1 MDEKEEG
8 EISVEDVSS
17 SEDLSIN
24 NHRKKKSR
32 SHEAKLKNNMN
43 DKRDATWGK
52 ENRKFSNGF
61 IETEHK
67 TTINQ
72 EDSKN
77 GLTPITSGEE
87 IEYVSVPGSS
97 QQIEIKT
104 GQKKRRKKKNKKKAG
119 PRMLTMDDLESDV
132 ISDFRP
138 DDNKNF
144 ISTQPMT
151 YASAPIIYNDIR
163 ETMTII
169 TTNHQSRSQ
178 KSTRQHYSSPVK
190 SSHRSPPE
198 NPRLPSSRRRSPRKF
213 LPPGKSSTSTSVPTK
228 HCSHKT
234 LHQNKR
240 HDEAYTSSLLKK
252 VKEYDTTAVTPARQN
267 RYKESSLKE
276 KLNNMTKL
284 HSDFKGADNSS
295 SKDIGNETI
304 KIENLDDEDLNTLR
318 RFALDTQQSRQDD
331 DEQQQNSNNN
341 DNNSTDSVN
350 TQTVPFN
357 DSNHNVEEL
366 QLRAQALKTVVMNK
380 CKNKGLFIKKR
391 DKVIKDE
398 ATYNDSLL
406 NDVIE
411 NIEENSAYS
420 PGASSVHYNKGSN
433 VSDMELDSDVEREKI
448 NSQAYSPYSP
458 TDEVGDAFADSYL
471 STDLLQDHKNQE
483 MLDLEAPYSPSDIPA
498 TKLASPKSNQYDNYP
513 ISNSVKSYLPNTSN
527 FMHYV
532 MESIPSSVY
541 MPLKTVELN
550 NISTLYGYQQHT
562 LRNPVVSL
570 EQLNNSPLGNLS
582 NKNKVLEPTEQLKF
596 KETKDAL
603 YDEVI
608 RDLEEDYGPII
619 RDNEANNTV
628 NVNSNLVPA
637 PILRITKHL
646 QKTLPLRKVDNNP
659 VKVFKSAE
667 MKPVDINSHS
677 VKTNITFKQIKIPQ
691 PFKNPLA
698 STSVEAFDSSIN
710 DDSITTIYSN
720 IISDDSSNNV
730 ITEKEFVTTLSD
742 QTKRKPGRPKTPSK
756 KITTIITNKNSKIT
770 CVKTKTLID
779 KNNINKK
786 EQKTN
791 RINEETGK
799 SESITELS
807 TITNKLENNSKNDQ
821 ILKQKKD
828 NASAKVSKI
837 KNIKKPESLPSTSE
851 TNKSTTNDNKRRSS
865 FEEEELRALAL
876 ASLSKRLKPSG
887 SNNKDSNYKEST
899 ESATINVPIIKNN
912 VPSREKPSISKTIT
926 PSYSIS
932 STSSG
937 VTSNNNNKK
946 RPISADSQGPPKK
959 IIKKLIKPTERV
971 PKVIKSTIDPV
982 IPQKFIQNK
991 RKYQHYCR
999 SQVLLLIII
1008 IIENNNNNNNINKTN
1023 DPIDSLTSKITSI
1036 KNIQRMIINL
1046 GEDSDTDSEFEQLSS
1061 ASKSNFKI
1069 PATRSN
1075 NPLSV
1080 LGTDFEKRI
1089 EDFLRS
1095 QREKTESSASKS
1107 SSTITNSSDFNK
1119 TPQAMRHMPPYKL
1132 EEYRRLKQRAAELE
1146 KNITNDKR
1154 KRNPDKPNSAIK
1166 PTEAISNTIKSLPK
1180 KIIKPGVEKTS
1191 ASINAASTSFSVSAK
1206 TLSADKSISFSIN
1219 NDISNNRSELS
1230 SKREESRL
1238 KVLANCSQEILK
1250 IIPKPNRKVNLIR
1263 KANNN
1268 LNDERR
1274 NNLTD
1279 ETIAQNVNVNIKSSD
1294 NEIIEAT
1301 VITASSD
1308 SYEYMNDSITES
1320 FMIEEQK
1327 VDPNIIANISES
1339 PVVKNN
1345 SNVINWPRVSADD
1358 LSVNNKFDKLVI
1370 QISNTRDIDVSPRR
1384 QVNVIKRDQDK
1395 KSESVKPQE
1404 KVAGSTLRILTAD
1417 QVNMRGKVVEP
1428 TLRILTA
1435 DQLNMRT
1442 NQSMTITTTTT
1453 MTTPTITGITETMTS
1468 SQEQEHDKIMLNYNK
1483 EILPIWDNNNLI
1495 NEIIMEEEENKVD
1508 TSIVII
1514 SENLDSGNRTNN
1526 SSQFYKNDNTVN
1538 TAAGSS
1544 SESTESPSERINAE
1558 VKIVIDDYKLLSSDE
1573 QQNKLITME
1582 SKFTEKKQMELDAYN
1597 VLTENLQELEIER
1610 QIQLDLSTQVKRL
1623 KAELKLAEEQLKVQ
1637 QEKLTDISSK
1647 IMTNKTIVS
1656 DRRNECNNHARICT
1670 EMGLIV
1676 VGKDYKV
1683 PPVGNQLSREAMKEV
1698 ANRIKRLRKRAG
1710 SVGIGNNSDQQSND
1724 DQSSVS
1730 SKDSCNTDDSYNLK
1744 INNQLNE
1751 QLGEVKIENNTEPLN
1766 SEALQVNLLSTE
1778 KDSTNVI
1785 NTVTNVDGQSGNDE
1799 TIVIKTENDRTEE
1812 IPSGV
1817 SSSRPEKEINN
1828 SNDNNKK
1835 NNPEGIE
1842 AEATVKQEI
1851 IDIELESLPVDS
1863 KFTISYPNLES
1874 ELNQIEMECIAK
1886 DEQDVKPD
1894 DLNELES
1901 RLTPIDPTLPEESY
1915 TMAEPMPQENNINSI
1930 ESKTEKDNDNNN
1942 LTLPVFTNAPP
1953 VNNISS
1959 LIRPTVQTSQLSTSS
1974 GGNSN
1979 VNIIDSSSKK
1989 SKNNLS
1995 NRRKEYE
2002 KNIKLSQPVKSYESI
2017 LPALNPT
2024 RNLDPNAVLCPFEL
2038 KGTCKDDACT
2048 YAHLNHRST

>member
-1 MDEKEEG
+1 
-8 EISVEDVSS
+8 
-17 SEDLSIN
+17 
-24 NHRKKKSR
+24 
-32 SHEAKLKNNMN
+32 
-43 DKRDATWGK
+43 
-52 ENRKFSNGF
+52 
-61 IETEHK
+61 
-67 TTINQ
+67 
-72 EDSKN
+72 
-77 GLTPITSGEE
+77 
-87 IEYVSVPGSS
+87 
-97 QQIEIKT
+97 
-104 GQKKRRKKKNKKKAG
+104 
-119 PRMLTMDDLESDV
+119 
-132 ISDFRP
+132 
-138 DDNKNF
+138 
-144 ISTQPMT
+144 
-151 YASAPIIYNDIR
+151 
-163 ETMTII
+163 
-169 TTNHQSRSQ
+169 
-178 KSTRQHYSSPVK
+178 
-190 SSHRSPPE
+190 
-198 NPRLPSSRRRSPRKF
+198 
-213 LPPGKSSTSTSVPTK
+213 
-228 HCSHKT
+228 
-234 LHQNKR
+234 
-240 HDEAYTSSLLKK
+240 
-252 VKEYDTTAVTPARQN
+252 
-267 RYKESSLKE
+267 
-276 KLNNMTKL
+276 
-284 HSDFKGADNSS
+284 
-295 SKDIGNETI
+295 
-304 KIENLDDEDLNTLR
+304 
-318 RFALDTQQSRQDD
+318 
-331 DEQQQNSNNN
+331 
-341 DNNSTDSVN
+341 
-350 TQTVPFN
+350 
-357 DSNHNVEEL
+357 
-366 QLRAQALKTVVMNK
+366 
-380 CKNKGLFIKKR
+380 
-391 DKVIKDE
+391 
-398 ATYNDSLL
+398 
-406 NDVIE
+406 
-411 NIEENSAYS
+411 
-420 PGASSVHYNKGSN
+420 
-433 VSDMELDSDVEREKI
+433 
-448 NSQAYSPYSP
+448 
-458 TDEVGDAFADSYL
+458 
-471 STDLLQDHKNQE
+471 
-483 MLDLEAPYSPSDIPA
+483 
-498 TKLASPKSNQYDNYP
+498 
-513 ISNSVKSYLPNTSN
+513 
-527 FMHYV
+527 
-532 MESIPSSVY
+532 
-541 MPLKTVELN
+541 
-550 NISTLYGYQQHT
+550 
-562 LRNPVVSL
+562 
-570 EQLNNSPLGNLS
+570 
-582 NKNKVLEPTEQLKF
+582 
-596 KETKDAL
+596 
-603 YDEVI
+603 
-608 RDLEEDYGPII
+608 
-619 RDNEANNTV
+619 
-628 NVNSNLVPA
+628 
-637 PILRITKHL
+637 
-646 QKTLPLRKVDNNP
+646 
-659 VKVFKSAE
+659 
-667 MKPVDINSHS
+667 
-677 VKTNITFKQIKIPQ
+677 
-691 PFKNPLA
+691 
-698 STSVEAFDSSIN
+698 
-710 DDSITTIYSN
+710 
-720 IISDDSSNNV
+720 
-730 ITEKEFVTTLSD
+730 
-742 QTKRKPGRPKTPSK
+742 
-756 KITTIITNKNSKIT
+756 
-770 CVKTKTLID
+770 
-779 KNNINKK
+779 
-786 EQKTN
+786 
-791 RINEETGK
+791 
-799 SESITELS
+799 
-807 TITNKLENNSKNDQ
+807 
-821 ILKQKKD
+821 
-828 NASAKVSKI
+828 
-837 KNIKKPESLPSTSE
+837 
-851 TNKSTTNDNKRRSS
+851 
-865 FEEEELRALAL
+865 
-876 ASLSKRLKPSG
+876 
-887 SNNKDSNYKEST
+887 
-899 ESATINVPIIKNN
+899 
-912 VPSREKPSISKTIT
+912 
-926 PSYSIS
+926 
-932 STSSG
+932 
-937 VTSNNNNKK
+937 
-946 RPISADSQGPPKK
+946 
-959 IIKKLIKPTERV
+959 
-971 PKVIKSTIDPV
+971 
-982 IPQKFIQNK
+982 
-991 RKYQHYCR
+991 
-999 SQVLLLIII
+999 
-1008 IIENNNNNNNINKTN
+1008 
-1023 DPIDSLTSKITSI
+1023 
-1036 KNIQRMIINL
+1036 MIINL

-2024 RNLDPNAVLCPFEL
+2024 R
-2038 KGTCKDDACT
+2038 
-2048 YAHLNHRST
+2048 